1 MLHAKKELQ
10 AFYKFTHLD
19 KNMKW
24 AHKITISV
32 FAKPEEQQNT
42 IKEALEKLVPFN
54 LEQAKIKTETQ
65 KAESFDD
72 RIIEIHKI
80 TLTKESHTNDFLQ
93 FLLDTLTQEQKDL
106 LLSQAESRLDAEYDY
121 FIRIDKQKWIEDR
134 QIWLTDSGNCY
145 HIKIT
150 LAAYPK
156 NREKA
161 LDLVK
166 KLFVQKNI

>member
-1 MLHAKKELQ
+1 MFHTNTQLQ
-10 AFYKFTHLD
+10 GFYKFTYFN

-32 FAKPEEQQNT
+32 FAKPEEKQDE
-42 IKEALEKLVPFN
+42 IKEALIKLIPFN
-54 LEQAKIKTETQ
+54 LEQAKLKVETQ

-72 RIIEIHKI
+72 RTIEINKI

-93 FLLDTLTQEQKDL
+93 FLLDTLTQEQKDTL
-106 LLSQAESRLDAEYDY
+106 LNQAESRLDAEYDY
-121 FIRIDKQKWIEDR
+121 FIRIDKQKWIENR
-134 QIWLTDSGNCY
+134 EIQFTDSGKCY

-150 LAAYPK
+150 LAVYPK

-161 LDLVK
+161 MELLK
-166 KLFVQKNI
+166 KLFIQKNI